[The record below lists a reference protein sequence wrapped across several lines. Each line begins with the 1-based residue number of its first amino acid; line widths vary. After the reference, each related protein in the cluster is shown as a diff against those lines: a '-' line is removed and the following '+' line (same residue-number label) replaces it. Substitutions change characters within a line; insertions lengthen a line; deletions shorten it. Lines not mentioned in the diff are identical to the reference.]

1 MTHQCGDR
9 QLCCKLLPVQPLHKH
24 YVNAAGNQISES
36 RCGTRALSSEVNQ
49 LAAGRSD
56 ANLNRTHAPAIACI
70 DAPFHDVAAVLII
83 VVIGVVRIIVIV
95 VVGIGSVQTQAERG
109 TDEDRPA
116 EAMVK
121 AAMVK
126 SIGPEACEPTR
137 PESCTTVEGAGTA
150 NGCRAERPGCTN
162 SGWTETGR
170 AEATAPR
177 DCSETPASCHW
188 SCAEASASAHRRS
201 TEAATS
207 TDCGSTEAAAS
218 ARRRSTEAA
227 TSTDCRPT
235 EAATST
241 DCCST
246 EAAASADC
254 RSTEASASTHCGA
267 TSKAA
272 AATTAKSALR

>member
-1 MTHQCGDR
+1 MTRQCGDR

-24 YVNAAGNQISES
+24 YVDAAGNQISES

-49 LAAGRSD
+49 PAAGRSD
-56 ANLNRTHAPAIACI
+56 ANLNRTHAPAIARI

-83 VVIGVVRIIVIV
+83 VVIGVVRIIVV
-95 VVGIGSVQTQAERG
+95 VIVGIGSVQTQAERG

-126 SIGPEACEPTR
+126 STGPEACEPTR
-137 PESCTTVEGAGTA
+137 PESCTTVEGAGPA

-162 SGWTETGR
+162 SGRTKTANGGR

-177 DCSETPASCHW
+177 DCSETPASCHRG
-188 SCAEASASAHRRS
+188 CAEASASAHRG
-201 TEAATS
+201 
-207 TDCGSTEAAAS
+207 C
-218 ARRRSTEAA
+218 
-227 TSTDCRPT
+227 
-235 EAATST
+235 
-241 DCCST
+241 T

-254 RSTEASASTHCGA
+254 RSTEAATSADCRTTEASASTHCGS